1 MLPPLI
7 CWLQTQVG
15 SLHWKW
21 LQQSRASCLHTVLA
35 NPKENLSQPW
45 IESSWVFY
53 FNWATVGPMPT
64 LPLYHWG
71 GGKRGPLID
80 LTQADVTSR
89 AETGLVPHPHPRD
102 PAWDP
107 GRGVDGCWGHPSTC
121 SLRNIDC
128 WAFYGVKP
136 GESSM
141 SLVPPVSAVWQTHLW
156 LTTHKGKDQQG
167 NGPMTTTS
175 SHGLGEAWLLLK
187 VVSWR
192 QIEWPRGILWICLAF
207 SRGRTGKSRSELA
220 VGRARFITE

>member
-1 MLPPLI
+1 MLASNTG
-7 CWLQTQVG
+7 WF
-15 SLHWKW
+15 SLLEMAAAVSSLLSTYCIGQPERESFPAMNWKFMGF
-21 LQQSRASCLHTVLA
+21 LLELSHSRSNAHSTPVSL
-35 NPKENLSQPW
+35 
-45 IESSWVFY
+45 
-53 FNWATVGPMPT
+53 G
-64 LPLYHWG
+64 WG
-71 GGKRGPLID
+71 KGGGPLID